1 MSGSLGLGSYFTHCN
16 TTGCRVLSCLPVF
29 EFHMATYGFIWEVLC
44 VHNETTEYV
53 INDMSN
59 HHPTMSL
66 VELSNMCLTFV
77 QSFRRTLKVIAQR
90 NEACTHALQLAYLL
104 LHVVALVLKHGI

>member
-1 MSGSLGLGSYFTHCN
+1 MVAWGWAPISHIATPQAVVCFLVYL
-16 TTGCRVLSCLPVF
+16 LF

-53 INDMSN
+53 NNDMSN